1 MGKKIDTTI
10 PPQEWEM
17 MKYSTFPSSYSRQ
30 EKREKLDLLINS
42 NSMIFSE
49 KYDGNLC
56 RFIAEDGD
64 ILCQTRTISKQTGQ
78 YGELQNKIAYID
90 DFKNKFERLTV
101 FLGEIYL
108 PGKTSKEIG
117 TILRCKEE
125 KALDRQKDNPIFIY
139 IFDVLIYEGQYLTET
154 PIVERIKYL
163 PLICQKI
170 NNPQVSYAKYYPAE
184 PDIFYPHIE
193 QIFNR
198 GGEGVVLYRK
208 DFLPCAGRSSMWE
221 TVKVK
226 QELDGDVD
234 VFISGVAP
242 GNKEYTGGLLPTW
255 TLWQNSRTGELVRG
269 NYYTEYSQGGCYE
282 PVSKT
287 YFFGLPGSIECSVYD
302 DEGNAKVLCYCS
314 NLTDEFRCALRDH
327 PDDYI
332 GRPARISGMMI
343 SETVSK
349 NGETQ
354 YSLRHPKFLEL
365 RDDIDAADCQLS
377 KLLAH

>member
-1 MGKKIDTTI
+1 MSKKIDTTI

-17 MKYSTFPSSYSRQ
+17 MKYSAFPSSYSRQ

-90 DFKNKFERLTV
+90 DFKSKFEQLTV

-139 IFDVLIYEGQYLTET
+139 IFDVLVYEGQYLTET

-170 NNPQVSYAKYYPAE
+170 NNPQVSYAKYYSAE
-184 PDIFYPHIE
+184 PDIFYPRIE

-226 QELDGDVD
+226 QELEGDVD

-242 GNKEYTGGLLPTW
+242 GSKEYTGGLLPEW
-255 TLWQNSRTGELVRG
+255 TLWQNTRTGELVRG

-302 DEGNAKVLCYCS
+302 NEGNAKVLCYCS

-327 PDDYI
+327 LDDYI

-343 SETVSK
+343 SEDK
-349 NGETQ
+349 NGNI
-354 YSLRHPKFLEL
+354 SLRHPKFLEL

>member
-1 MGKKIDTTI
+1 MSKKIDTTI

-90 DFKNKFERLTV
+90 DFKNKFEQLTV

-139 IFDVLIYEGQYLTET
+139 IFDVLVYEGQYLTET

-184 PDIFYPHIE
+184 PDIFYPRIE

-226 QELDGDVD
+226 QELEGDVD

-242 GNKEYTGGLLPTW
+242 GSREYTGGLLPEW
-255 TLWQNSRTGELVRG
+255 TLWQNTRTGELVRG
-269 NYYTEYSQGGCYE
+269 NYYTEYSQGDCYE

-287 YFFGLPGSIECSVYD
+287 YFFGLPGAIECSVYD
-302 DEGNAKVLCYCS
+302 DDGNEKVLCYCS

-327 PDDYI
+327 LDDYI
-332 GRPARISGMMI
+332 GRPARVSAMMV

-349 NGETQ
+349 SGETH

>member
-90 DFKNKFERLTV
+90 DFKNKFEQLTV

-125 KALDRQKDNPIFIY
+125 KALERQKGNPIFIY
-139 IFDVLIYEGQYLTET
+139 IFDVLVYEGQYLTET

-184 PDIFYPHIE
+184 PDVFYPRIE

-208 DFLPCAGRSSMWE
+208 DFLPCAGRSSMWD

-226 QELDGDVD
+226 QELNGDVD
-234 VFISGVAP
+234 VFISGTAT
-242 GNKEYTGGLLPTW
+242 GDKEYKGKEIETW
-255 TLWQNSRTGELVRG
+255 TLWQNTRTGELVRG

-327 PDDYI
+327 LDDYI

-343 SETVSK
+343 SEDK
-349 NGETQ
+349 NGNI
-354 YSLRHPKFLEL
+354 SLRHPKFLEL

>member
-90 DFKNKFERLTV
+90 DFKNKFEQLTV

-125 KALDRQKDNPIFIY
+125 KALERQKGNPIFIY
-139 IFDVLIYEGQYLTET
+139 IFDVLVYEGQYLTET

-184 PDIFYPHIE
+184 PDVFYPRIE

-208 DFLPCAGRSSMWE
+208 DFLPCAGRSSMWD

-226 QELDGDVD
+226 QELNGDVD
-234 VFISGVAP
+234 VFISGTAA
-242 GNKEYTGGLLPTW
+242 GDREYKGKEVETW

-269 NYYTEYSQGGCYE
+269 SYYTEYSQGGCYE

-327 PDDYI
+327 LDDYI

-343 SETVSK
+343 STDK
-349 NGETQ
+349 NGEI
-354 YSLRHPKFLEL
+354 SLRHPKFLEL

>member
-1 MGKKIDTTI
+1 MSKKIDTTI

-17 MKYSTFPSSYSRQ
+17 MKYSAFPSSYSRQ

-90 DFKNKFERLTV
+90 DFKSKFEQLTV

-125 KALDRQKDNPIFIY
+125 KALNRQKDNPIFIY
-139 IFDVLIYEGQYLTET
+139 IFDVLVYEGQYLTET

-170 NNPQVSYAKYYPAE
+170 NNPQVSYAKYYSAE
-184 PDIFYPHIE
+184 PDIFYPRIE

-226 QELDGDVD
+226 QELEGDVD

-242 GNKEYTGGLLPTW
+242 GSKEYTGGLLPEW
-255 TLWQNSRTGELVRG
+255 TLWQNTRTGELVRG

-302 DEGNAKVLCYCS
+302 NEGNAKVLCYCS

-327 PDDYI
+327 LDDYI

-349 NGETQ
+349 SGETQ

>member
-1 MGKKIDTTI
+1 MSKKIDTTI

-90 DFKNKFERLTV
+90 DFKNKFEQLTV

-139 IFDVLIYEGQYLTET
+139 IFDVLVYEGQYLTET

-184 PDIFYPHIE
+184 PDVFYPRIE

-226 QELDGDVD
+226 QELEGDVD

-242 GNKEYTGGLLPTW
+242 GKREYTGESLPTW

>member
-1 MGKKIDTTI
+1 MGKKIDITI

-90 DFKNKFERLTV
+90 DFKNKFEQLTV

-139 IFDVLIYEGQYLTET
+139 IFDVLVYEGQYLTET

-170 NNPQVSYAKYYPAE
+170 NNSQVSYAKYYPAE
-184 PDIFYPHIE
+184 PDVFYPRIE
-193 QIFNR
+193 QIFSR

-234 VFISGVAP
+234 VFISSIISGSR
-242 GNKEYTGGLLPTW
+242 EYTGESLPTW

-314 NLTDEFRCALRDH
+314 NLTDEFRRALRDH
-327 PDDYI
+327 LNDYI

-343 SETVSK
+343 SIDK
-349 NGETQ
+349 NGAI
-354 YSLRHPKFLEL
+354 SLRHPKFLEV
-365 RDDIDAADCQLS
+365 RDDIDATDCQLS

>member
-1 MGKKIDTTI
+1 MSKKIDTTI
-10 PPQEWEM
+10 SPQEWEM

-90 DFKNKFERLTV
+90 DFKNKFEQLTV

-139 IFDVLIYEGQYLTET
+139 IFDVLVYEGQYLTET
-154 PIVERIKYL
+154 PIIERIKYL

-170 NNPQVSYAKYYPAE
+170 NNPQVSYAKYYPAK
-184 PDIFYPHIE
+184 PDIFYSHIE

-226 QELDGDVD
+226 QELEGDVD

-242 GNKEYTGGLLPTW
+242 GSKEYTGGLLPEW
-255 TLWQNSRTGELVRG
+255 TLWQNTRTGELVRG

-327 PDDYI
+327 LDDYI

-343 SETVSK
+343 SEDK
-349 NGETQ
+349 NGNI
-354 YSLRHPKFLEL
+354 SLRHPKFLEL

>member
-1 MGKKIDTTI
+1 MGKKIDITI
-10 PPQEWEM
+10 PPQKWEM

-90 DFKNKFERLTV
+90 DFKNKFEQLTV

-139 IFDVLIYEGQYLTET
+139 IFDVLVYEGQYLTET

-184 PDIFYPHIE
+184 PDVFYPRIE

-242 GNKEYTGGLLPTW
+242 GRREYTGESLPTW

-343 SETVSK
+343 SEDK
-349 NGETQ
+349 NGNI
-354 YSLRHPKFLEL
+354 SLRHPKFLEL

>member
-1 MGKKIDTTI
+1 MSKKIDTTI

-17 MKYSTFPSSYSRQ
+17 MKYSAFPSSYSRQ

-90 DFKNKFERLTV
+90 DFKSKFEQLTV

-139 IFDVLIYEGQYLTET
+139 IFDVLVYEGQYLTET

-184 PDIFYPHIE
+184 PDIFYPRIE

-226 QELDGDVD
+226 QELEGDVD

-242 GNKEYTGGLLPTW
+242 GSKEYTGGLLPEW
-255 TLWQNSRTGELVRG
+255 TLWQNTRTGELVRG

-327 PDDYI
+327 LDDYI

-343 SETVSK
+343 SEDK
-349 NGETQ
+349 NGNI
-354 YSLRHPKFLEL
+354 SLRHPKFLEL